1 MKKLAV
7 VVSGWHY
14 PITFYKQIKS
24 QIIPKGWEV
33 DYFCV
38 SHRDPSIASDEK
50 KSIISE
56 LNEGTLE
63 KLDKILYEDVP
74 TVGWLEST
82 GWQYSL
88 EPNNCG
94 DWAVTNQWLEK
105 YDYKDYDM
113 LLLTHDDNFLL
124 NNHLFVNTL
133 DNSFNTLFRN
143 DYSLNDLPEFKNAT
157 RNDFSSVEPDDW
169 LILSN
174 GIVNWTGKVRGSF
187 DFFKTEL
194 IEKIGGGFD
203 MSRVELDRTGLT
215 DNMDMGYY
223 GDSTPEGGLSMKD
236 WEKPIEN
243 FHKYMYD
250 NQLLDRIRYL
260 SPTYR
265 VSEYCLEGERGL
277 LSNTSSPQGKI
288 YRGVVDKFHDTGL
301 INV

>member
-7 VVSGWHY
+7 VVSGWHF
-14 PITFYKQIKS
+14 PITFYKQILT
-24 QIIPKGWEV
+24 QDIPYGWEV

-38 SHRDPSIASDEK
+38 SHRDPQIAKEEK
-50 KSIISE
+50 ETILSE
-56 LNEGTLE
+56 LGDGTLE

-74 TVGWLEST
+74 SVEWLENA
-82 GWQYSL
+82 GWYYSL

-105 YDYKDYDM
+105 YDYKDYEM

-174 GIVNWTGKVRGSF
+174 AIVNWTGKVRGSF

-194 IEKIGGGFD
+194 IEKMGGSFD
-203 MSRVELDRTGLT
+203 MSRVELDRTGET
-215 DNMDMGYY
+215 DNMGMGYY
-223 GDSTPEGGLSMKD
+223 GNDTPKDGLSMKD
-236 WEKPIEN
+236 WEKPIQN
-243 FHKYMYD
+243 LHGLMYD

-277 LSNTSSPQGKI
+277 LSNTSTPQGRM
-288 YRGVVDKFHDTGL
+288 YRDVVDKFEHTGL
-301 INV
+301 LNV

>member
-7 VVSGWHY
+7 VVSGWHF
-14 PITFYKQIKS
+14 PITFYKQILT
-24 QIIPKGWEV
+24 QDIPYGWEV

-38 SHRDPSIASDEK
+38 SHRDPQIAKEEK
-50 KSIISE
+50 ETILSE
-56 LNEGTLE
+56 LGDGTLE

-74 TVGWLEST
+74 SVEWLENA
-82 GWQYSL
+82 GWYYSL

-105 YDYKDYDM
+105 HDYKDYEM

-143 DYSLNDLPEFKNAT
+143 DYSLNDLPEFKNAQ
-157 RNDFSSVEPDDW
+157 RDDFSSVEPDDW

-174 GIVNWTGKVRGSF
+174 AIVNWTGKVRGSF

-194 IEKIGGGFD
+194 IEKIGGSFD

-223 GDSTPEGGLSMKD
+223 GDSTPQGGLSMKD
-236 WEKPIEN
+236 WEKPIQD
-243 FHKYMYD
+243 FHKFMYD
-250 NQLLDRIRYL
+250 NSLLDRIRYL
-260 SPTYR
+260 APTYR
-265 VSEYCLEGERGL
+265 VSQYCLEGERGL
-277 LSNTSSPQGKI
+277 LSNTSTPQGVI
-288 YRGVVDKFHDTGL
+288 YRKVVDGFQNEGL
-301 INV
+301 LDV

>member
-7 VVSGWHY
+7 VVSGWHF
-14 PITFYKQIKS
+14 PITFYKQII
-24 QIIPKGWEV
+24 QQTIPLGWEV

-38 SHRDPSIASDEK
+38 SHRDPLIAKEEK
-50 KSIISE
+50 EVILSE
-56 LNEGTLE
+56 LGDGTLE
-63 KLDKILYEDVP
+63 RLDKVLYEDVP
-74 TVGWLEST
+74 SVEWLENA
-82 GWQYSL
+82 GWNYSL

-105 YDYKDYDM
+105 YDYKDYEM

-133 DNSFNTLFRN
+133 DNTFSKLFRN

-157 RNDFSSVEPDDW
+157 KNDYSEVEPDDW

-174 GIVNWTGKVRGSF
+174 AIVNWTGKVRGSF

-194 IEKIGGGFD
+194 IDKMGGGFD
-203 MSRVELDRTGLT
+203 MARVELDRTGLT

-223 GDSTPEGGLSMKD
+223 GDSTPQGGLSMKD

-243 FHKYMYD
+243 FHGFMY
-250 NQLLDRIRYL
+250 NNSLLDRIRYL
-260 SPTYR
+260 APTYR
-265 VSEYCLEGERGL
+265 VSPYCLEGERGL
-277 LSNTSSPQGKI
+277 LSNTSTPQGKI
-288 YRGVVDKFHDTGL
+288 YRQVVNSFQDEGL
-301 INV
+301 FNV

>member
-7 VVSGWHY
+7 VVSGWHF
-14 PITFYKQIKS
+14 PITFYKQILT
-24 QIIPKGWEV
+24 QDIPYGWEV

-38 SHRDPSIASDEK
+38 SHRDPQIAKEEK
-50 KSIISE
+50 ETILSE
-56 LNEGTLE
+56 LGDGTLE

-74 TVGWLEST
+74 SVEWLENA
-82 GWQYSL
+82 GWYYSL

-105 YDYKDYDM
+105 HDYKDYEM

-143 DYSLNDLPEFKNAT
+143 DYSLNDLPEFKNAQ
-157 RNDFSSVEPDDW
+157 RDDFSSVEPDDW

-174 GIVNWTGKVRGSF
+174 AIVNWTGKVRGSF

-194 IEKIGGGFD
+194 IEKMGGGFD

-215 DNMDMGYY
+215 DNMNMGYY
-223 GDSTPEGGLSMKD
+223 GNSTPKDGLSMKD
-236 WEKPIEN
+236 WEKPIQD
-243 FHKYMYD
+243 FHKFMYE

-265 VSEYCLEGERGL
+265 VSEYCL
-277 LSNTSSPQGKI
+277 
-288 YRGVVDKFHDTGL
+288 
-301 INV
+301 

>member
-7 VVSGWHY
+7 VVSGWHF
-14 PITFYKQIKS
+14 PITFYKQILT
-24 QIIPKGWEV
+24 QDIPYGWEV

-38 SHRDPSIASDEK
+38 SHRDPQIAKEEK
-50 KSIISE
+50 EVTLSE
-56 LNEGTLE
+56 LGDGTLE
-63 KLDKILYEDVP
+63 KLDKILYEDIPSVE
-74 TVGWLEST
+74 WLENV

-105 YDYKDYDM
+105 HNYLDYEM

-133 DNSFNTLFRN
+133 DNTFAKLFRN
-143 DYSLNDLPEFKNAT
+143 DYSLNDLPEVKNSQ
-157 RNDFSSVEPDDW
+157 RDDFSEVEPDDW

-174 GIVNWTGKVRGSF
+174 AIVNWTGKVRGSF

-194 IEKIGGGFD
+194 IEKMGGGFD
-203 MSRVELDRTGLT
+203 MGRVELDRTGLT
-215 DNMDMGYY
+215 DNMNMGYY
-223 GDSTPEGGLSMKD
+223 GNSTPKDGLSMKD
-236 WEKPIEN
+236 WEKPIQN
-243 FHKYMYD
+243 LHGLMYD

-277 LSNTSSPQGKI
+277 LSNTSTPQGRM
-288 YRGVVDKFHDTGL
+288 YRDVVDKFEHTGL
-301 INV
+301 LNV